1 MEWIKSRNPLDYKI
15 ALEQMEEIV
24 DKIISEDANETIWL
38 LEHNEIYT
46 AGTSTKEIHLNNV
59 KGATPIVKTNRGGQL
74 TFHGPGQRIIY
85 LMVNLERF
93 SYDIRKYVSF
103 LEQLIMNTLYEF
115 NITTHRWDKAIGV
128 WTYKSINSKKTIKK
142 ERQKIASIGIRV
154 RKKISFH
161 GISVNINP
169 NLDFFDKIIP
179 CGLED
184 SKATSA
190 EDLGVK
196 ISYNDFD
203 EVLKINFEKLLK
215 NYTNI

>member
-15 ALEQMEEIV
+15 ALVRMEGIV
-24 DKIISEDANETIWL
+24 DKIISGDEQETIWL

-46 AGTSTKEIHLNNV
+46 AGTSTKDIHLENV
-59 KGATPIVKTNRGGQL
+59 KGAPIIKTNRGGQL

-103 LEQLIMNTLYEF
+103 LEQLIMNTLHEF
-115 NITTHRWDKAIGV
+115 NILTHRWDKAIGV
-128 WTYKSINSKKTIKK
+128 WTYKQINSKKIVKK
-142 ERQKIASIGIRV
+142 ERHKIASIGIRV

-169 NLDFFDKIIP
+169 NLDFFDKIVP
-179 CGLED
+179 CGLEN
-184 SKATSA
+184 SKATSVK
-190 EDLGVK
+190 ELGVK
-196 ISYNDFD
+196 VSYNDFD
-203 EVLKINFEKLLK
+203 EALKFNFEKLLK
-215 NYTNI
+215 NYTKI

>member
-15 ALEQMEEIV
+15 AIVRMEGIV
-24 DKIISEDANETIWL
+24 DKIISGDDQETIWL

-46 AGTSTKEIHLNNV
+46 AGTSTKDIHLENV
-59 KGATPIVKTNRGGQL
+59 KGAPIIKTNRGGQL

-85 LMVNLERF
+85 LMINLERF
-93 SYDIRKYVSF
+93 SYDIRKYVNF

-115 NITTHRWDKAIGV
+115 NISTHRWDKAIGV
-128 WTYKSINSKKTIKK
+128 WTYKQINSRKIVNK
-142 ERQKIASIGIRV
+142 ERHKIASIGIRV

-169 NLDFFDKIIP
+169 NLDFFDKIVP
-179 CGLED
+179 CGLEN

-190 EDLGVK
+190 KELGVK
-196 ISYNDFD
+196 VSYNDFD
-203 EVLKINFEKLLK
+203 EALKLNFEKLLR
-215 NYTNI
+215 NYTKI

>member
-15 ALEQMEEIV
+15 ALVRMEGIV
-24 DKIISEDANETIWL
+24 DKIISGDEQETIWL

-46 AGTSTKEIHLNNV
+46 AGTSTKDIHLKNV
-59 KGATPIVKTNRGGQL
+59 KGAPIIKTNRGGQL

-115 NITTHRWDKAIGV
+115 NISTHRWDKAIGV
-128 WTYKSINSKKTIKK
+128 WTYKQINSRKIVNK
-142 ERQKIASIGIRV
+142 ERHKIASIGIRV

-169 NLDFFDKIIP
+169 NLDFFDKIVP
-179 CGLED
+179 CGLEN

-190 EDLGVK
+190 KELGVK
-196 ISYNDFD
+196 VSYNDFD
-203 EVLKINFEKLLK
+203 EALKFNFEKLLR
-215 NYTNI
+215 NYTKI

>member
-15 ALEQMEEIV
+15 ALLRMEGIV
-24 DKIISEDANETIWL
+24 DKIISGDEQETIWL

-46 AGTSTKEIHLNNV
+46 AGTSTKDIHLENL
-59 KGATPIVKTNRGGQL
+59 KGAPIIKTNRGGQL

-115 NITTHRWDKAIGV
+115 NISTHRWDKAIGV
-128 WTYKSINSKKTIKK
+128 WTYKQINSRKIVKK
-142 ERQKIASIGIRV
+142 ERHKIASIGIRV

-169 NLDFFDKIIP
+169 NLDFFDKIVP
-179 CGLED
+179 CGLEN
-184 SKATSA
+184 SKATSVK
-190 EDLGVK
+190 ELGVK
-196 ISYNDFD
+196 VSYNDFD
-203 EVLKINFEKLLK
+203 EALKFNFEKLLK
-215 NYTNI
+215 NYTKI

>member
-15 ALEQMEEIV
+15 ALVRMEGIV
-24 DKIISEDANETIWL
+24 DKIISGDEQETIWL

-46 AGTSTKEIHLNNV
+46 AGTSTKDIHLKNV
-59 KGATPIVKTNRGGQL
+59 KGAPIIKTNRGGQL

-115 NITTHRWDKAIGV
+115 NISTHRWDKAIGV
-128 WTYKSINSKKTIKK
+128 WTYKQINSRKIVNK
-142 ERQKIASIGIRV
+142 ERHKIASIGIRV

-169 NLDFFDKIIP
+169 NLDFFDKIVP
-179 CGLED
+179 CGLEN

-190 EDLGVK
+190 KELGVK
-196 ISYNDFD
+196 VSYNDFD
-203 EVLKINFEKLLK
+203 EALKLNFEKLLR
-215 NYTNI
+215 NYTKI

>member
-15 ALEQMEEIV
+15 ALIRMEGIV
-24 DKIISEDANETIWL
+24 DKIISGDEQETIWL

-46 AGTSTKEIHLNNV
+46 AGTSTKDIHLENV
-59 KGATPIVKTNRGGQL
+59 KGAPIIKTNRGGQL

-103 LEQLIMNTLYEF
+103 LEQLIINTLYEF
-115 NITTHRWDKAIGV
+115 NISTHRWDKAIGV
-128 WTYKSINSKKTIKK
+128 WTYKQINSKKIVKK
-142 ERQKIASIGIRV
+142 ERHKIASIGIRV

-169 NLDFFDKIIP
+169 NLDFFDKIVP
-179 CGLED
+179 CGLEN

-190 EDLGVK
+190 KELGVK
-196 ISYNDFD
+196 VSYDDFD
-203 EVLKINFEKLLK
+203 EALKFNFEKLFR
-215 NYTNI
+215 NYTKI

>member
-15 ALEQMEEIV
+15 ALIRMEGIV
-24 DKIISEDANETIWL
+24 DKIISGDEQETIWL

-46 AGTSTKEIHLNNV
+46 AGTSTKDIHLENV
-59 KGATPIVKTNRGGQL
+59 KGAPIIKTNRGGQL

-115 NITTHRWDKAIGV
+115 NISTHRWDKAIGV
-128 WTYKSINSKKTIKK
+128 WTYKQINSRKIVKK
-142 ERQKIASIGIRV
+142 ERHKIASIGIRV

-161 GISVNINP
+161 GISVNIYP
-169 NLDFFDKIIP
+169 NLDFFDKIVP
-179 CGLED
+179 CGLEN

-190 EDLGVK
+190 KELGVK
-196 ISYNDFD
+196 VSYDDFD
-203 EVLKINFEKLLK
+203 EALKFNFEKLYR
-215 NYTNI
+215 NYTKI

>member
-15 ALEQMEEIV
+15 ALIRMEGIV
-24 DKIISEDANETIWL
+24 DKIISGDEQETIWL

-46 AGTSTKEIHLNNV
+46 AGTSTKDIHLENV
-59 KGATPIVKTNRGGQL
+59 KGAPIIKTNRGGQL

-115 NITTHRWDKAIGV
+115 NISTHRWDKAIGV
-128 WTYKSINSKKTIKK
+128 WTYKQINSKKIVKK
-142 ERQKIASIGIRV
+142 ERHKIASIGIRV

-169 NLDFFDKIIP
+169 NLDFFDKIVP
-179 CGLED
+179 CGLEN
-184 SKATSA
+184 SKATSVK
-190 EDLGVK
+190 ELGVK
-196 ISYNDFD
+196 VSYNDFD
-203 EVLKINFEKLLK
+203 EALKFNFEKLLK
-215 NYTNI
+215 NYTKI

>member
-15 ALEQMEEIV
+15 ALIRMERIV
-24 DKIISEDANETIWL
+24 DKIISGDEQETIWL

-46 AGTSTKEIHLNNV
+46 AGTSTKNIHLENV
-59 KGATPIVKTNRGGQL
+59 KGAPIIKTNRGGQL

-115 NITTHRWDKAIGV
+115 NISTHRWDKAIGV
-128 WTYKSINSKKTIKK
+128 WTYKQINSRKIVKK
-142 ERQKIASIGIRV
+142 ERHKIASIGIRV

-161 GISVNINP
+161 GISVNIYP
-169 NLDFFDKIIP
+169 NLDFFDKIVP
-179 CGLED
+179 CGLEN

-190 EDLGVK
+190 KELGVK
-196 ISYNDFD
+196 VSYDDFD
-203 EVLKINFEKLLK
+203 EALKFNFEKLFS
-215 NYTNI
+215 NYTKI

>member
-15 ALEQMEEIV
+15 ALVRMEGIV
-24 DKIISEDANETIWL
+24 DKIISGDEQETIWL

-46 AGTSTKEIHLNNV
+46 AGTSTKDIHLENV
-59 KGATPIVKTNRGGQL
+59 KGAPIIKTNRGGQL

-85 LMVNLERF
+85 LMINLERF
-93 SYDIRKYVSF
+93 SYDIRKYVNF

-115 NITTHRWDKAIGV
+115 NISTHRWNKAIGV
-128 WTYKSINSKKTIKK
+128 WTYKQINSRKIVNK
-142 ERQKIASIGIRV
+142 ERHKIASIGIRV

-169 NLDFFDKIIP
+169 NLDFFDKIVP
-179 CGLED
+179 CGLEN

-190 EDLGVK
+190 KELGVK
-196 ISYNDFD
+196 VSYNDFD
-203 EVLKINFEKLLK
+203 EALKFNFEKLLR
-215 NYTNI
+215 NYTKI

>member
-15 ALEQMEEIV
+15 ALVRMEGIV
-24 DKIISEDANETIWL
+24 DKIINGDEQETIWL

-46 AGTSTKEIHLNNV
+46 AGTSTKDIHLENV
-59 KGATPIVKTNRGGQL
+59 KSAPIIKTNRGGQL

>member
-15 ALEQMEEIV
+15 ALIRMEEIV
-24 DKIISEDANETIWL
+24 DKIISGDEQETIWL

-46 AGTSTKEIHLNNV
+46 AGTSTKDIHLENI
-59 KGATPIVKTNRGGQL
+59 KGAQIIKTNRGGQL

-115 NITTHRWDKAIGV
+115 NISTHRWDKAIGV
-128 WTYKSINSKKTIKK
+128 WTYKQINSRKIVKK
-142 ERQKIASIGIRV
+142 ERHKIASIGIRV

-161 GISVNINP
+161 GISVNIYP
-169 NLDFFDKIIP
+169 NLDFFDKIVP
-179 CGLED
+179 CGLEN
-184 SKATSA
+184 SKATSVK
-190 EDLGVK
+190 ELGVK
-196 ISYNDFD
+196 VSYEDFD
-203 EVLKINFEKLLK
+203 EALKFNFEKLFR
-215 NYTNI
+215 NYTKI

>member
-15 ALEQMEEIV
+15 ALLRMEGIV
-24 DKIISEDANETIWL
+24 DKIISGDEQETIWL

-46 AGTSTKEIHLNNV
+46 AGTSTKDIHLENL
-59 KGATPIVKTNRGGQL
+59 KGAPIIKTNRGGQL

-103 LEQLIMNTLYEF
+103 LEQLIINTLYEF
-115 NITTHRWDKAIGV
+115 NISTHRWDKAIGV
-128 WTYKSINSKKTIKK
+128 WTYKQINSRKIVKQ
-142 ERQKIASIGIRV
+142 ERHKIASIGIRV

-169 NLDFFDKIIP
+169 NLDFFDKIVP
-179 CGLED
+179 CGLEN
-184 SKATSA
+184 SKATSVK
-190 EDLGVK
+190 ELGVK
-196 ISYNDFD
+196 VSYNDFD
-203 EVLKINFEKLLK
+203 EALKFNFEQLLK
-215 NYTNI
+215 NYTKI

>member
-15 ALEQMEEIV
+15 ALVRMEGIV
-24 DKIISEDANETIWL
+24 DKIISGDEQETIWL

-46 AGTSTKEIHLNNV
+46 AGTSTKDIHLENV
-59 KGATPIVKTNRGGQL
+59 KGAPIIKTNRGGQL

-115 NITTHRWDKAIGV
+115 NISTHRWDKAIGV
-128 WTYKSINSKKTIKK
+128 WTYKQINSKKIVKK
-142 ERQKIASIGIRV
+142 ERHKIASIGIRV

-169 NLDFFDKIIP
+169 NLDFFDKIVP
-179 CGLED
+179 CGLEN
-184 SKATSA
+184 SKATSVK
-190 EDLGVK
+190 ELGVK
-196 ISYNDFD
+196 VSYNDFD
-203 EVLKINFEKLLK
+203 EALKFNFEKLLK
-215 NYTNI
+215 NYTKI

>member
-15 ALEQMEEIV
+15 ALIRMEGIV
-24 DKIISEDANETIWL
+24 DKIISGDEQETIWL

-46 AGTSTKEIHLNNV
+46 AGTSTKDIHLKNV
-59 KGATPIVKTNRGGQL
+59 KGAPIIKTNRGGQL

-85 LMVNLERF
+85 LMINLERF
-93 SYDIRKYVSF
+93 SCDIRKYVNF

-115 NITTHRWDKAIGV
+115 NISTHRWDKAIGV
-128 WTYKSINSKKTIKK
+128 WTYKQINSRKIVNK
-142 ERQKIASIGIRV
+142 ERHKIASIGIRV

-169 NLDFFDKIIP
+169 NLDFFDKIVL
-179 CGLED
+179 CGLEN

-190 EDLGVK
+190 KELGVK
-196 ISYNDFD
+196 VSYNDFD
-203 EVLKINFEKLLK
+203 EALKLNFEKLLR
-215 NYTNI
+215 NYTKI

>member
-15 ALEQMEEIV
+15 AIARMEGIV
-24 DKIISEDANETIWL
+24 DKIISGDEQETIWL

-46 AGTSTKEIHLNNV
+46 AGTSTKNIHLENV
-59 KGATPIVKTNRGGQL
+59 RSAPIIKTNRGGQL

-115 NITTHRWDKAIGV
+115 NISTHRWDKAIGV
-128 WTYKSINSKKTIKK
+128 WTYKQINSRKLIKK
-142 ERQKIASIGIRV
+142 DRHKIASIGIRV

-169 NLDFFDKIIP
+169 NLDFFDKIIL
-179 CGLED
+179 CGLENT
-184 SKATSA
+184 KATSA
-190 EDLGVK
+190 KELGVK

-203 EVLKINFEKLLK
+203 EALKINFEKLLK
-215 NYTNI
+215 NYTKI

>member
-15 ALEQMEEIV
+15 ALAQMEEIV
-24 DKIISEDANETIWL
+24 DKIIIGDSQERIWL

-46 AGTSTKEIHLNNV
+46 AGTSTKDIHLENV
-59 KGATPIVKTNRGGQL
+59 KGAPIIKTNRGGQL

-93 SYDIRKYVSF
+93 SNDIRKYVSF
-103 LEQLIMNTLYEF
+103 LEQLIMDTLFEF
-115 NITTHRWDKAIGV
+115 NITTHRWDKAVGV
-128 WTYKSINSKKTIKK
+128 WTYKSINSKKIIKK

-161 GISVNINP
+161 GVSVNIFP
-169 NLDFFDKIIP
+169 NLDFFDNIIP
-179 CGLED
+179 CGLEN

-190 EDLGVK
+190 KELGVK
-196 ISYNDFD
+196 VSYNDFD
-203 EVLKINFEKLLK
+203 EALKINFEKLLK
-215 NYTNI
+215 IYTKI

>member
-15 ALEQMEEIV
+15 ALVRMEGIV
-24 DKIISEDANETIWL
+24 DKIISGDEQETIWL

-46 AGTSTKEIHLNNV
+46 AGTSTKDIHLENV
-59 KGATPIVKTNRGGQL
+59 KGAPIIKTNRGGQL

-115 NITTHRWDKAIGV
+115 NISTHRWDKAIGV
-128 WTYKSINSKKTIKK
+128 WTYKQINSRKIVKK
-142 ERQKIASIGIRV
+142 ERHKIASIGIRV

-169 NLDFFDKIIP
+169 NLNFFEKIVP
-179 CGLED
+179 CGLEN

-190 EDLGVK
+190 KELGVQV
-196 ISYNDFD
+196 SYDDFD
-203 EVLKINFEKLLK
+203 EALKFNFEKLFS
-215 NYTNI
+215 NYTKI

>member
-15 ALEQMEEIV
+15 ALVRMEGIV
-24 DKIISEDANETIWL
+24 DKIISGDEQETIWL

-46 AGTSTKEIHLNNV
+46 AGTSTKDIHLENV
-59 KGATPIVKTNRGGQL
+59 KGAPIIKTNRGGQL

-115 NITTHRWDKAIGV
+115 NISTHRWDKAIGV
-128 WTYKSINSKKTIKK
+128 WTYKQINSRKIVNK
-142 ERQKIASIGIRV
+142 ERHKIASIGIRV

-169 NLDFFDKIIP
+169 NLDFFDKIVP
-179 CGLED
+179 CGLEN

-190 EDLGVK
+190 KELGVK
-196 ISYNDFD
+196 VSYDDFD
-203 EVLKINFEKLLK
+203 ESLKFNFEKLFR
-215 NYTNI
+215 NYTKI

>member
-1 MEWIKSRNPLDYKI
+1 MEWIKSSNPLDYKI
-15 ALEQMEEIV
+15 ALIRMEGIV
-24 DKIISEDANETIWL
+24 DKIISGDEQETIWL

-46 AGTSTKEIHLNNV
+46 AGTSTKDIHLENV
-59 KGATPIVKTNRGGQL
+59 KGAPIIKTNRGGQL

-115 NITTHRWDKAIGV
+115 NISTHRWDKAIGV
-128 WTYKSINSKKTIKK
+128 WTYKQINSKKIVKK
-142 ERQKIASIGIRV
+142 ERHKIASIGIRV

-169 NLDFFDKIIP
+169 NLDFFDKIVP
-179 CGLED
+179 CGLEN
-184 SKATSA
+184 SKATSVK
-190 EDLGVK
+190 ELGVK
-196 ISYNDFD
+196 VSYNDFD
-203 EVLKINFEKLLK
+203 EALKFNFEKLLK
-215 NYTNI
+215 NYTKI

>member
-15 ALEQMEEIV
+15 ALVRMEAIV
-24 DKIISEDANETIWL
+24 DKIISGDEQETIWL

-46 AGTSTKEIHLNNV
+46 AGTSTKDIHLENV
-59 KGATPIVKTNRGGQL
+59 KGAPIIKTNRGGQL

-115 NITTHRWDKAIGV
+115 NISTHRWDKAIGV
-128 WTYKSINSKKTIKK
+128 WTYKQLNSRKIVKK
-142 ERQKIASIGIRV
+142 ERHKIASIGIRV

-169 NLDFFDKIIP
+169 NLDFFDKIVP
-179 CGLED
+179 CGLEN

-190 EDLGVK
+190 KELGVK
-196 ISYNDFD
+196 VSYNDFD
-203 EVLKINFEKLLK
+203 EALKFNFEKLLR
-215 NYTNI
+215 NYTKI

>member
-1 MEWIKSRNPLDYKI
+1 MEWIRSRNPLDYKI
-15 ALEQMEEIV
+15 AVARMEKIV
-24 DKIISEDANETIWL
+24 DKIISGDEQETIWL

-46 AGTSTKEIHLNNV
+46 AGTSTKDIHLANV
-59 KGATPIVKTNRGGQL
+59 KDAPIVKTNRGGQL

-93 SYDIRKYVSF
+93 SYDIRKYVIF

-115 NITTHRWDKAIGV
+115 NISTHRWDKAIGV
-128 WTYKSINSKKTIKK
+128 WAYKPSDGRKITDK
-142 ERQKIASIGIRV
+142 ERFKIASIGIRV

-169 NLDFFDKIIP
+169 NLDFFHKIIP
-179 CGLED
+179 CGLENL
-184 SKATSA
+184 KATSIK
-190 EDLGVK
+190 ELGVK
-196 ISYNDFD
+196 ISNNDFD
-203 EVLKINFEKLLK
+203 KALKINFEKLLK

>member
-15 ALEQMEEIV
+15 ALLRMEGIV
-24 DKIISEDANETIWL
+24 DKIISGDEQETIWL

-46 AGTSTKEIHLNNV
+46 AGTSTKDIHLENV
-59 KGATPIVKTNRGGQL
+59 KGAPIIKTNRGGQL

-115 NITTHRWDKAIGV
+115 NISTHRWDKAIGV
-128 WTYKSINSKKTIKK
+128 WTYKQINSIKIVKK
-142 ERQKIASIGIRV
+142 ERYKIASIGIRV

-169 NLDFFDKIIP
+169 NLDFFDKIVP
-179 CGLED
+179 CGLEN

-190 EDLGVK
+190 KELGVK
-196 ISYNDFD
+196 VSYDDFD
-203 EVLKINFEKLLK
+203 EALKFNFEKLFK
-215 NYTNI
+215 NYTKI

>member
-15 ALEQMEEIV
+15 AIAKMEGIV
-24 DKIISEDANETIWL
+24 DKIISGDEQETIWL

-46 AGTSTKEIHLNNV
+46 AGTSTKNIHLENV
-59 KGATPIVKTNRGGQL
+59 RSAPIIKTNRGGQL

-85 LMVNLERF
+85 LMVKLERF

-115 NITTHRWDKAIGV
+115 NISTHRWDKAIGV
-128 WTYKSINSKKTIKK
+128 WTYKQKNSRKIVKKD
-142 ERQKIASIGIRV
+142 RHKIASIGIRV

-169 NLDFFDKIIP
+169 NLDFFDKIIL
-179 CGLED
+179 CGLENT
-184 SKATSA
+184 KATSA
-190 EDLGVK
+190 KELGVK

-203 EVLKINFEKLLK
+203 EALKINFEKLLK
-215 NYTNI
+215 NYTKI

>member
-1 MEWIKSRNPLDYKI
+1 MEWIKSRNPIDYKI
-15 ALEQMEEIV
+15 ALVRMEGIV
-24 DKIISEDANETIWL
+24 DKIISGDEQETIWL

-46 AGTSTKEIHLNNV
+46 AGTSTKDIHLENV
-59 KGATPIVKTNRGGQL
+59 KGAPIIKTNRGGQL

-115 NITTHRWDKAIGV
+115 NISTHRWDKAIGV
-128 WTYKSINSKKTIKK
+128 WTYKQINSKKIVKK
-142 ERQKIASIGIRV
+142 ERHKIASIGIRV

-169 NLDFFDKIIP
+169 NLDFFDKIVP
-179 CGLED
+179 CGLEN

-190 EDLGVK
+190 KELGVK
-196 ISYNDFD
+196 VSYDDFD
-203 EVLKINFEKLLK
+203 EALKFNFEKLFR
-215 NYTNI
+215 NYTKI